1 MDRESHSI
9 VCLSLSRPAIRLH
22 VAGFLFPHFYFI
34 ATRIN

>member
-9 VCLSLSRPAIRLH
+9 VCLSLSRSAIRLH
-22 VAGFLFPHFYFI
+22 VAGFLFRIFII